1 MKTHPLAKAAAAAT
15 LQDVLDRLK
24 GADDLSPSRCRDLR
38 SAIVSFAKLRDHPA
52 AAIPLDLADIRR
64 TLDTMM
70 PARAKISRKRWANMR
85 SDLAAAI
92 RASGL
97 RPMLK
102 TRGLRISPDW
112 ARLLEETDP
121 SIRHGLSR
129 FGRWASMHRIRPE
142 EVDDSTIGRFLAELD
157 AATLISN
164 LHTRHGAVARAWNAL
179 VLPKGPADG
188 LRPVRLPKTRAPKRI
203 PWHDVPLSLRQEVER
218 FCDWSSLPDPL
229 AENARARALAPRT
242 LILMRCHL
250 HSAVSAAVAAG
261 IPLAEISSLAK
272 LVEPDVV
279 RALLRQ
285 RWRED
290 GSKLTTYTCGALAS
304 LVAVAKD
311 WVKVSAET
319 LAALKALRSK
329 LGTLPSGMTDKNKA
343 LLRHF
348 NDPRLTQ
355 DLIELPNKL
364 WQASR
369 RALANG
375 RKYSFI
381 DLQSALAIDLLLV
394 KPLRMENLAPLDF
407 KKHISWPQGRGKPA
421 LICIGGDG
429 TKNGEESVFEIP
441 TALAERFLIYRNE
454 IAPAVI
460 GVRPDAVFVT
470 LASKQKTQAALQT
483 AILRTVRRHLGIKM
497 TPHQFRH
504 FAAKLHLDVNP
515 SALDLVGQLLDHKS
529 LHSTRRFYAGLDSA
543 RASRAH
549 AELIMKIR
557 ESRSPPARRAQKPR
571 RPKD

>member
-1 MKTHPLAKAAAAAT
+1 M
-15 LQDVLDRLK
+15 
-24 GADDLSPSRCRDLR
+24 
-38 SAIVSFAKLRDHPA
+38 
-52 AAIPLDLADIRR
+52 
-64 TLDTMM
+64 
-70 PARAKISRKRWANMR
+70 
-85 SDLAAAI
+85 
-92 RASGL
+92 
-97 RPMLK
+97 
-102 TRGLRISPDW
+102 
-112 ARLLEETDP
+112 
-121 SIRHGLSR
+121 
-129 FGRWASMHRIRPE
+129 
-142 EVDDSTIGRFLAELD
+142 
-157 AATLISN
+157 
-164 LHTRHGAVARAWNAL
+164 
-179 VLPKGPADG
+179 LPKGPADG

-329 LGTLPSGMTDKNKA
+329 LGTLPSGMTEKNKA

-355 DLIELPNKL
+355 DLIDLPNKL

-460 GVRPDAVFVT
+460 GVRPDASVRHPRQQAKNAGSAADRDLEDGAAAPRHKNDAASVSPFRREASPRRQSECARSGRAVARSQK
-470 LASKQKTQAALQT
+470 LALDQK
-483 AILRTVRRHLGIKM
+483 ILRG
-497 TPHQFRH
+497 
-504 FAAKLHLDVNP
+504 N
-515 SALDLVGQLLDHKS
+515 
-529 LHSTRRFYAGLDSA
+529 
-543 RASRAH
+543 
-549 AELIMKIR
+549 
-557 ESRSPPARRAQKPR
+557 
-571 RPKD
+571 